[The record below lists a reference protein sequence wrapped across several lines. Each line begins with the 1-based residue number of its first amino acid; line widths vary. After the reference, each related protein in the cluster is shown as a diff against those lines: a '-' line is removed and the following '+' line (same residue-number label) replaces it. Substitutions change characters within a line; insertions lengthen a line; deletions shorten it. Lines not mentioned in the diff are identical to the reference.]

1 MTSLGSGIW
10 FPRMF
15 SKVAHVAQLFNQFIH
30 SASMNQDFTTRPTL
44 MKKLHLT
51 SHMVPAFCR
60 FTFFKGETNEMQ
72 GWKNGFREYT
82 CYEGHR
88 LRRRGFFEEEW
99 GGQEMILWGGIIW
112 AEAWKLKRSH
122 DFLILWFEKTIP
134 TQNKLFIYP
143 QKSKVLKFIT
153 HQDSFL
159 QTNLHLSSRGKWGY
173 KMQRF
178 VQLQGYLILPRI
190 RTLNSLGC

>member
-15 SKVAHVAQLFNQFIH
+15 SKVAHVAQLLNQFIH

-88 LRRRGFFEEEW
+88 LRRRGFLRRSGEVKKWFSEEGSFELRPESWKEA
-99 GGQEMILWGGIIW
+99 MISWSCGLRRPSP
-112 AEAWKLKRSH
+112 LKIS
-122 DFLILWFEKTIP
+122 FSSILRRAKC
-134 TQNKLFIYP
+134 
-143 QKSKVLKFIT
+143 
-153 HQDSFL
+153 
-159 QTNLHLSSRGKWGY
+159 
-173 KMQRF
+173 
-178 VQLQGYLILPRI
+178 
-190 RTLNSLGC
+190 LNS